1 MKLFSYTIQGKFFA
15 FKLIPQTLIIITN
28 NACIHVRK
36 IANTRSLGIEYLKVS
51 IVATSKGLRFKL
63 LDIVRYTETQHEQT
77 DVR

>member
-1 MKLFSYTIQGKFFA
+1 MLV
-15 FKLIPQTLIIITN
+15 
-28 NACIHVRK
+28 HVRK